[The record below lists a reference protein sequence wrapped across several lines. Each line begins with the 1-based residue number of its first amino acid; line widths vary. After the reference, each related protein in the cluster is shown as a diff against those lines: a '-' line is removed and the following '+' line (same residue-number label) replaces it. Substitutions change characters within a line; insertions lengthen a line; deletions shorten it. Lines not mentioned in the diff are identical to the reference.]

1 MQTITEKTQQP
12 QRPVERLSVRRV
24 GAGTDEPVYERVRV
38 ESRGYQGD
46 ERPMAGGS
54 ELEADLRRARVLANW
69 LDAKFNI
76 GGIKFGLD
84 SLVGL
89 IPVAGDVV
97 SFLAGL
103 YPLHLAAK
111 HDLGKILQTRMA
123 GNLLIDF
130 GVGAIPLV
138 GDVFDVGFKANLKNL
153 KLLEAAIE
161 KKLRYEGRRG

>member
-1 MQTITEKTQQP
+1 MQTATENKHDT

-24 GAGTDEPVYERVRV
+24 GAETEGPVYERVRV
-38 ESRGYQGD
+38 DAPDREGHLQG
-46 ERPMAGGS
+46 AAAGS
-54 ELEADLRRARVLANW
+54 ELEADLRRARLLANW
-69 LDAKFNI
+69 LDARFNI

-111 HDLGKILQTRMA
+111 HDLGKILQTR
-123 GNLLIDF
+123 
-130 GVGAIPLV
+130 
-138 GDVFDVGFKANLKNL
+138 
-153 KLLEAAIE
+153 
-161 KKLRYEGRRG
+161 